1 MNFSEPIVV
10 ALITAVSTGIVSV
23 VLTQILAF
31 VKIYQPIMQICVR
44 TTHPGDNYEGL
55 NEHNVMEIYKIV
67 NDNDNYIY
75 VDMKLLNLVESLY
88 EDVANES
95 RYEKNNN
102 YNDFDEDRKLFN
114 HVLVK
119 YNQLKR
125 KVQLPYERDYVFPY
139 NYLKEKQE
147 RYNKL
152 RRRYLSISSKDDE

>member
-1 MNFSEPIVV
+1 M
-10 ALITAVSTGIVSV
+10 
-23 VLTQILAF
+23 
-31 VKIYQPIMQICVR
+31 
-44 TTHPGDNYEGL
+44 
-55 NEHNVMEIYKIV
+55 

-75 VDMKLLNLVESLY
+75 ADMKLLNLVESLY